1 LRAANAS
8 AVEAGAFTDFGANPL
23 VVLTAGTG
31 SDADLIASHVRL
43 AAMSTNS
50 EHRVING
57 ASHQELLADEKDS
70 AATSKA
76 VLDVVA
82 AIQHATPL
90 AQ

>member
-1 LRAANAS
+1 
-8 AVEAGAFTDFGANPL
+8 
-23 VVLTAGTG
+23 
-31 SDADLIASHVRL
+31 
-43 AAMSTNS
+43 MSTNS
-50 EHRVING
+50 AHRVING

>member
-1 LRAANAS
+1 M
-8 AVEAGAFTDFGANPL
+8 
-23 VVLTAGTG
+23 VLTAGTG

-50 EHRVING
+50 THRVIDG

-70 AATSKA
+70 AATSQA

-82 AIQHATPL
+82 AIRNATPL
-90 AQ
+90 A